1 LRAIPKLIPDK
12 QWNLGV
18 GGPPATRD
26 GGSACGEARM
36 FIFTKWPPLMIDNM
50 ANLISCGKV
59 GTRDFNGDV
68 AMELW
73 VRHAIHLADF
83 VNAFSD

>member
-1 LRAIPKLIPDK
+1 
-12 QWNLGV
+12 
-18 GGPPATRD
+18 
-26 GGSACGEARM
+26 
-36 FIFTKWPPLMIDNM
+36 MIDNM